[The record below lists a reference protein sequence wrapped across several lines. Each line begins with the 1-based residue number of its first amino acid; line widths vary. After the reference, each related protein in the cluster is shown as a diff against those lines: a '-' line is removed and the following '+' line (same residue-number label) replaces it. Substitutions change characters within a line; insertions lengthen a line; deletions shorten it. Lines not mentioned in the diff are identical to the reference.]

1 MHIYHFHAFFCQE
14 IGIVVELARAQ
25 GVCTRQIGRAI
36 AQRTDDH
43 GGDLLSRGACRA
55 AWHAALNPAAL
66 REGRVATLGPA
77 RRADPIL
84 GLRAGLE
91 AIPNGDIGAKQRLAP
106 THIFEFLERMASTQD
121 PAARVIWGPAVARQS
136 PL

>member
-1 MHIYHFHAFFCQE
+1 MVEICYQE
-14 IGIVVELARAQ
+14 VLAELLGTLPEIQPRYEQ
-25 GVCTRQIGRAI
+25 
-36 AQRTDDH
+36 
-43 GGDLLSRGACRA
+43 
-55 AWHAALNPAAL
+55 
-66 REGRVATLGPA
+66 GRVATLGPA

-84 GLRAGLE
+84 GLRVGLE

-106 THIFEFLERMASTQD
+106 THIFEFLERMASSQD